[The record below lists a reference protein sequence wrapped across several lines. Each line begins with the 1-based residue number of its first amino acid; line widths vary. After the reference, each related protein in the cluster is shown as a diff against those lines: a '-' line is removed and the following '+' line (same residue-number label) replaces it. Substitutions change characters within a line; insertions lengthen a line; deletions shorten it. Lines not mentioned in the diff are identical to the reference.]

1 MSKWLVDTDGSDVR
15 DFAQIERRA
24 GVIQAMDAAQL
35 FAQVVLAFLGAS
47 YLVFLGV
54 CMIRYASRG
63 SAGAHVLGAGLI
75 LMGFGNM
82 QDPTM
87 EMVQQAKQVKK
98 HEEDD
103 SGDPPRTE
111 D

>member
-1 MSKWLVDTDGSDVR
+1 
-15 DFAQIERRA
+15 
-24 GVIQAMDAAQL
+24 MDASQL
-35 FAQVVLAFLGAS
+35 FAKVVLAFLGTV

-54 CMIRYASRG
+54 SAIRYVSKG
-63 SAGAHVLGAGLI
+63 TAGAHVLGGALI

-87 EMVQQAKQVKK
+87 EMVQQARQVEK

-103 SGDPPRTE
+103 SGDPPETE
-111 D
+111 N

>member
-1 MSKWLVDTDGSDVR
+1 MDPIQLLARVTFATIGTLFLVG
-15 DFAQIERRA
+15 
-24 GVIQAMDAAQL
+24 
-35 FAQVVLAFLGAS
+35 LAIN
-47 YLVFLGV
+47 LVQ
-54 CMIRYASRG
+54 YAKKA
-63 SAGAHVLGAGLI
+63 SAGAYVLGTVFM

-103 SGDPPRTE
+103 SGDPPDIE